1 MQKYTPPTYDK
12 EGFHCPLCGI
22 LARQDWY
29 YLGAIDKGN
38 DLPRGRL
45 NSDYSVAVCYNCKNV
60 SFWFRKKIIYPL
72 MSIAPLPNP
81 DIPDEVKEDYDE
93 ARQIVAQSPRG
104 AAALLRLAIQKLC
117 KHLGEP
123 GDNIN
128 TDIASLV
135 SKGLGSD
142 VQQALD
148 FVRVVGNETVHPGE
162 IDIRDDNELALGL
175 FDCVNLIVTRMISSK
190 KQVEAL
196 YAKLP
201 KAKRDG
207 IEKRDA
213 KSGNKNP

>member
-1 MQKYTPPTYDK
+1 
-12 EGFHCPLCGI
+12 
-22 LARQDWY
+22 
-29 YLGAIDKGN
+29 
-38 DLPRGRL
+38 
-45 NSDYSVAVCYNCKNV
+45 
-60 SFWFRKKIIYPL
+60 